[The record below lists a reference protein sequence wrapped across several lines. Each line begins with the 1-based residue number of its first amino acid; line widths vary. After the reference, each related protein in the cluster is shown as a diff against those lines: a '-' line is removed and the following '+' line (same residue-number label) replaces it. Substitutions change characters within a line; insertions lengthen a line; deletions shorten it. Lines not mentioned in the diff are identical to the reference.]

1 MILLRRCFDGT
12 ELLVDRVLQ
21 SRNCF
26 NNSKN
31 FISSL
36 NNDEERVVNSK
47 SDNIEIMINYE
58 ADEVIKKLFDSFKS
72 RCHLI

>member
-1 MILLRRCFDGT
+1 MLRRCFDGT

-58 ADEVIKKLFDSFKS
+58 ADEVIKKILI
-72 RCHLI
+72 HLKVDVI